1 MNGADYYTALE
12 IAELAQRLK
21 VSQMPQTKR
30 RVQEFI
36 KREGWETSALCRD
49 RIGRGGGREYHFS
62 LFPEFL
68 IDAMIAAD
76 QKAQAEEDA
85 KRAMAVQQTALIE
98 LGETKLTARQRT
110 VMEARAAIVQSVKS
124 REIEAGETTAQAAK
138 FIVVKAASDGRF
150 GRLANQAND
159 RGGNKRTLSYPSVR
173 RWIKD
178 HRDGGVIALAPKATK
193 DTHSFP
199 LWFPQFISYYARP
212 QKPTI
217 AAALDDLR
225 YKARINDVPSYD
237 QVRRCLKKLDKVH
250 GTQARHRGR
259 EGALELKARHAYVV
273 RDRSGL
279 LPTSVYT
286 ADGKTFDAEIQHPI
300 HGRPFRPEVTS
311 ILDVATDRCVGW
323 WAGLSEN
330 ARDVMFALCSASVNC
345 GVPAV
350 FYVDNGSGFNN
361 EIIDND
367 LTGLCGILGITKMNS
382 LPYSSQSR
390 GIIERYNGSVFTP
403 FAKELPTYVG
413 KDMDREARQKAFK
426 QTRKELRETGA
437 SATLPTWTEF
447 LRMMG
452 ERVDAYNNNINRGLE
467 HRDQNGRKVKR
478 TPLEA
483 WAASVANGFEPVAIA
498 PQEVDGLFRPVER
511 RRTRRG
517 MVSWITNDYFHLS
530 LEPYDGLDI
539 LVGYDIHDASKVW
552 CYEIDKLDGEEAR
565 GPLIC
570 VAVFEGNKERYIPW
584 SMEQDAIEKRRKSR
598 LRRLDAHRDEVEAEA
613 NPNRFL
619 TQSAQPTVSIGMGH
633 PSQPVTIDAV
643 VSEVSDPP
651 PQIAAATATQTPQK
665 RSGGRPVFSDDQTFA
680 AWCCENPEKITEKD
694 LTLLRSLLRDK
705 SARECLRIHGVDLMA
720 VENLIRSAA

>member
-1 MNGADYYTALE
+1 MISQDYYTALE

-21 VSQMPQTKR
+21 VNGVPWTKR
-30 RVQEFI
+30 RVQELI
-36 KREGWETSALCRD
+36 NSEGWEKTALCRD
-49 RIGRGGGREYHFS
+49 RSGRGGGREYHYS
-62 LFPEFL
+62 ILPVFL
-68 IDAMIAAD
+68 MNAISAAD

-85 KRAMAVQQTALIE
+85 KRAMAVQQSALVE
-98 LGETKLTARQRT
+98 LCKTKLSARQRS
-110 VMEARAAIVQSVKS
+110 VMEARAAIVHTVSQY
-124 REIEAGETTAQAAK
+124 EIENGSTRGQA
-138 FIVVKAASDGRF
+138 IAAVLEECRSDSWLN
-150 GRLANQAND
+150 RLARKAND
-159 RGGNKRTLSYPSVR
+159 RAG
-173 RWIKD
+173 
-178 HRDGGVIALAPKATK
+178 RDRAVSKTQLYEWLKMHKEGGVANLAPKVTK

-199 LWFPQFISYYARP
+199 LWFPQFMAYYARP

-225 YKARINDVPSYD
+225 YKARINDVPTYD
-237 QVRRCLKKLDKVH
+237 QVRRCLKKLDAVE

-259 EGALELKARHAYVV
+259 EGALKLKARHAYVV

-286 ADGKTFDAEIQHPI
+286 GDGKTFDAEIQHPL

-311 ILDVATDRCVGW
+311 ILDVATGRCVGW

-330 ARDVMFALCSASVNC
+330 ARDVMFALCSASVDC

-403 FAKELPTYVG
+403 FAKELDTYVG
-413 KDMDREARQKAFK
+413 KYMDREARQKVFK
-426 QTRKELRETGA
+426 KTRKELKETGA
-437 SATLPTWTEF
+437 SATMPTWTEF
-447 LRMMG
+447 LREMG
-452 ERVDAYNNNINRGLE
+452 KRVERYNNSINRGLE
-467 HRDQNGRKVKR
+467 HRDRDGRKVKR
-478 TPLEA
+478 TPIEA
-483 WAASVANGFEPVAIA
+483 WDAAIQNGFEPVAIA
-498 PQEVDGLFRPVER
+498 PQEIDGLFRPVER

-517 MVSWITNDYFHLS
+517 MVSWITNDYFHLA

-539 LVGYDIHDASKVW
+539 LVGYDIHDASSVW
-552 CYEIDKLDGEEAR
+552 CYEIDILEGEEAR
-565 GPLIC
+565 GKLIC

-584 SMEQDAIEKRRKSR
+584 SMEQDAIEKRRKAR

-619 TQSAQPTVSIGMGH
+619 TQTTQPR
-633 PSQPVTIDAV
+633 AL
-643 VSEVSDPP
+643 
-651 PQIAAATATQTPQK
+651 AATATPK
-665 RSGGRPVFSDDQTFA
+665 SNKLSGGRPVFSDDQTFA
-680 AWCCENPEKITEKD
+680 AWCCENPEKLSEKD
-694 LTLLRSLLRDK
+694 LALLRSLLRNK
-705 SARECLRIHGVDLMA
+705 SARECLRVHGVDLRA
-720 VENLIRSAA
+720 VENLIRSVA

>member
-1 MNGADYYTALE
+1 MIGAEYYTALE
-12 IAELAQRLK
+12 IAELAKRLN
-21 VSQMPQTKR
+21 VSQMPWTKR

-49 RIGRGGGREYHFS
+49 RVGRGGGREYHYS

-68 IDAMIAAD
+68 ANAIYALE
-76 QKAQAEEDA
+76 KKNQAEEDA
-85 KRAMAVQQTALIE
+85 KRAMAVQQNALIE
-98 LGETKLTARQRT
+98 LGETKLNARQRS
-110 VMEARAAIVQSVKS
+110 VMEARAAIVHAVSQH
-124 REIEAGETTAQAAK
+124 EIENGSTRGQAIAHVLK
-138 FIVVKAASDGRF
+138 MCRSDR
-150 GRLANQAND
+150 RLNHLARKAND
-159 RGGNKRTLSYPSVR
+159 RAGSDRAVSKTQLYE
-173 RWIKD
+173 WLKMHKD
-178 HRDGGVIALAPKATK
+178 RGVANLAPKATR

-199 LWFPQFISYYARP
+199 PWFPQFMSYYARP

-367 LTGLCGILGITKMNS
+367 LTGLCRILGITKMNS

-483 WAASVANGFEPVAIA
+483 WEASVANGFESVAIA
-498 PQEVDGLFRPVER
+498 PQEVDSLYRPVER

-517 MVSWITNDYFHLS
+517 MVSWITNDYFHLA

-584 SMEQDAIEKRRKSR
+584 SMEQDAIEKRRKAR
-598 LRRLDAHRDEVEAEA
+598 LRRLDVHRDEVEAEA
-613 NPNRFL
+613 DPNRFL
-619 TQSAQPTVSIGMGH
+619 IQSAQPTVPIDMGRS
-633 PSQPVTIDAV
+633 SQPVTIDV
-643 VSEVSDPP
+643 VASEVSDPP
-651 PQIAAATATQTPQK
+651 PQIQAATATPK
-665 RSGGRPVFSDDQTFA
+665 PNKLSGGRPVFSDDQTFA